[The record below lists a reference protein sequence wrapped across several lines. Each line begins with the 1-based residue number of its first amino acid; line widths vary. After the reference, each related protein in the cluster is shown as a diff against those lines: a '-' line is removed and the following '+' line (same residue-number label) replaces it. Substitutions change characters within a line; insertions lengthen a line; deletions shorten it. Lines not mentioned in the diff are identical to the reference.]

1 MKIKANKKLLAPKDF
16 FYNKSSKNLAIILS
30 ELWEL
35 LPQQNSRWSIPSETM
50 HQQQYKISQIEKELK
65 MVSPVTDSSDSDF
78 LAELLE
84 CVKKKN
90 SQRGKI
96 RYICKNTN
104 TFQTF
109 WIQCFTL
116 YFAMS

>member
-84 CVKKKN
+84 YVKKKL
-90 SQRGKI
+90 SMR
-96 RYICKNTN
+96 
-104 TFQTF
+104 
-109 WIQCFTL
+109 
-116 YFAMS
+116 